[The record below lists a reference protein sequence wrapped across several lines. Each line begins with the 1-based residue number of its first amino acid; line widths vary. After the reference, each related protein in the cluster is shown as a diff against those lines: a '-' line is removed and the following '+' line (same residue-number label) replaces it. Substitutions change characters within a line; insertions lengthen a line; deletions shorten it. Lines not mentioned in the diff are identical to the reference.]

1 MKVTRTTPTPEQ
13 EERELATAEL
23 AVRTAW
29 ALEPRDYRVIAAAA
43 RVHYC
48 GSDGKLVSS
57 QAAGHSVLA
66 NKVALARYFEERIGL
81 LGDGSQQSRRRRL
94 MSIGATA
101 KELSHMRRVA

>member
-1 MKVTRTTPTPEQ
+1 M
-13 EERELATAEL
+13 
-23 AVRTAW
+23 RTAW

-66 NKVALARYFEERIGL
+66 NKVALAKYFEERVGL
-81 LGDGSQQSRRRRL
+81 LGEGTPQSRRRRL
-94 MSIGATA
+94 MAIAATA
-101 KELSHMRRVA
+101 KELSHIRRVA